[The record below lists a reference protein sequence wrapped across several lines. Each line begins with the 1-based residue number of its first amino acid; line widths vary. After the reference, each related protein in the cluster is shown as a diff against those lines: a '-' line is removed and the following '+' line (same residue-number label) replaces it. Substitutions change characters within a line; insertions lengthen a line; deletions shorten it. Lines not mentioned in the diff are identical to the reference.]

1 MQRSRSYLGD
11 YDVVIIGAGIVGSMI
26 TRELSKFEGR
36 FALLDKEAFCGYG
49 VSKAG
54 LPQIHS
60 PDFFCPPGMLKGK
73 LCVEASVRF
82 KKLANE
88 LDVIYRETDEL
99 WLALEPSHIANLETQ
114 KKVAEEYYGATG
126 FEMIGPEKIRE
137 LEPYVTKRALGAL
150 YVKGLGVIYSPEW
163 TFALTENAVQN
174 GVHLDL
180 KTTVMDIKKEE
191 DFAGH
196 SF

>member
-1 MQRSRSYLGD
+1 
-11 YDVVIIGAGIVGSMI
+11 
-26 TRELSKFEGR
+26 
-36 FALLDKEAFCGYG
+36 
-49 VSKAG
+49 
-54 LPQIHS
+54 
-60 PDFFCPPGMLKGK
+60 
-73 LCVEASVRF
+73 
-82 KKLANE
+82 
-88 LDVIYRETDEL
+88 
-99 WLALEPSHIANLETQ
+99 
-114 KKVAEEYYGATG
+114 
-126 FEMIGPEKIRE
+126 MIGPEKIRE